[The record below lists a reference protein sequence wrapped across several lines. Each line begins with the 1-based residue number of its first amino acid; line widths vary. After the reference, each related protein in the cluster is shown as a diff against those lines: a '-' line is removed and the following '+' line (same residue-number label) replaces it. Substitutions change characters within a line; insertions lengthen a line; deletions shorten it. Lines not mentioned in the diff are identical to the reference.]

1 MNDAT
6 IDAGETGAVDL
17 RPPLRQRA
25 PRRPALWW
33 VAVLVGATGF
43 GATVLGT
50 GSPESA
56 SAASNTTTTVAARFT
71 GKSGAGLVAAAVT
84 AGALPVAKSLGVAL
98 GKPSCPP
105 VEKPKVGLT
114 LQCIITFDKHPI
126 GWLVTLRA
134 DGTLA
139 TRPTFPVISK
149 RAAEEFVG
157 PGSVCALTS
166 VAAQPPGS
174 TVTCIVRKTTV
185 EFLVGPNGA
194 LSRR

>member
-1 MNDAT
+1 MAT
-6 IDAGETGAVDL
+6 GETGVVYL
-17 RPPLRQRA
+17 RHRFRQRL
-25 PRRPALWW
+25 PRTPGRSS
-33 VAVLVGATGF
+33 VAVLGAAVL
-43 GATVLGT
+43 GAAFLGLTVLGP
-50 GSPESA
+50 GSA

-71 GKSGAGLVAAAVT
+71 GKSGASLVAAAVT
-84 AGALPVAKSLGVAL
+84 AGALPVATSLGVAL

-105 VEKPKVGLT
+105 IEKPKVGLT
-114 LQCIITFDKHPI
+114 LQCLITFDKHPI

-149 RAAEEFVG
+149 RATEEFVG

-166 VAAQPPGS
+166 VAAQPIGS
-174 TVTCIVRKTTV
+174 TVTCVVHKTTV
-185 EFLVGPNGA
+185 ALLVGPNGA